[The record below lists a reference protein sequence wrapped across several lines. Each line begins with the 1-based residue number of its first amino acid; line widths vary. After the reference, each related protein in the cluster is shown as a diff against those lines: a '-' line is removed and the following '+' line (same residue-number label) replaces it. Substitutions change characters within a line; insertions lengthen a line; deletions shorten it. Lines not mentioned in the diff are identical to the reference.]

1 MKKYIIAGSVALLLV
16 IGLVWVIV
24 QNEPTSVSGGKEVAM
39 AKDPVC
45 GMEVSKKGSPST
57 VHMGKTFYFKSEGC
71 KSRFNEDPMKYM
83 NN

>member
-1 MKKYIIAGSVALLLV
+1 
-16 IGLVWVIV
+16 
-24 QNEPTSVSGGKEVAM
+24 M